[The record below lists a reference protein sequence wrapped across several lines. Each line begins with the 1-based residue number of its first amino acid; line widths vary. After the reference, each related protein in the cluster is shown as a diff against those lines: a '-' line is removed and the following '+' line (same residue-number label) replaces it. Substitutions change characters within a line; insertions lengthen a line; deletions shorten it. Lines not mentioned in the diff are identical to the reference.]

1 MLILVKQQLAE
12 SVMAIQIQTWQL
24 LTSDELTTN
33 TVASSEGSNA
43 TEQHDDDGDGHD
55 KPI

>member
-24 LTSDELTTN
+24 LSDELTTN
-33 TVASSEGSNA
+33 AVASSERSNA
-43 TEQHDDDGDGHD
+43 TEQHDDDGDGND